1 MPAVNELRDHLLQWL
16 QDMPAIFVH
25 EEIPHGIRLVEIDTK
40 KQKDIIFAEVLQ
52 WRETPHPEG
61 MGRYL
66 NLVFED
72 EHELVL
78 CYMGFAFSPS
88 LQSTGPIPDLPPVL
102 CFYDIHRL
110 LGHADHLSK
119 NPKPDEKPEAVKTLM
134 IGLAALEGARLLGF
148 DVGEEEKKAEEI
160 LEVLEKS

>member
-1 MPAVNELRDHLLQWL
+1 
-16 QDMPAIFVH
+16 MPAIFLH
-25 EEIPHGIRLVEIDTK
+25 QEIQHGIRLVEIDTK

-72 EHELVL
+72 ERELVL

-88 LQSTGPIPDLPPVL
+88 LQSTGPIPDVPPVV
-102 CFYDIHRL
+102 CFYDLDRL
-110 LGHADHLSK
+110 LGHAEHLSK
-119 NPKPDEKPEAVKTLM
+119 TLKADEKPEAVKTLM
-134 IGLAALEGARLLGF
+134 ICLATLEGARLLGF
-148 DVGEEEKKAEEI
+148 EVGEEERKAEGI
-160 LEVLEKS
+160 LEVLEKA